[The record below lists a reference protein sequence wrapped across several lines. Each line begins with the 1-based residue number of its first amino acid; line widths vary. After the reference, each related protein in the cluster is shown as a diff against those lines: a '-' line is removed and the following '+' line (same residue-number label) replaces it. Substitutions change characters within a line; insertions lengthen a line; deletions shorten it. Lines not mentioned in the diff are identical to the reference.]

1 MTNVQQRREALTGSA
16 CPESAAQPVEL
27 FYVHHPEVSR
37 ALLGPFLSRADAECG
52 RKLLRSAGA
61 VVRSALVDEVSQ
73 STRWHAWNNGEV
85 CRTFC
90 QRQER
95 VPAASPSPRQSRDA
109 VTAKVPESPAPK
121 RRRSNDRLLKSGGTN
136 CRPDEHGNAQ

>member
-16 CPESAAQPVEL
+16 CPENAAQPVEL

-52 RKLLRSAGA
+52 RKLLRSADA

-85 CRTFC
+85 CRAFC

-95 VPAASPSPRQSRDA
+95 VSAASPSPRQSRDA
-109 VTAKVPESPAPK
+109 VTAKAPESPAPK
-121 RRRSNDRLLKSGGTN
+121 RPRSNGRFLKSGGTN
-136 CRPDEHGNAQ
+136 CCPDEHASAQ